1 MYTDQQTPPYFA
13 VIFTSLQTENKKG
26 YLEMAVKMEDLAR
39 KQPGFLG
46 VDSAR
51 DGLGIT
57 VSYWESMEAIL
68 NWKQQA
74 DHLFAQ
80 KKGQE
85 QWYQQYSVR
94 VCEVLRSY
102 DFNKGTQHI

>member
-1 MYTDQQTPPYFA
+1 MYSDKQIPPYFA
-13 VIFTSLQTENKKG
+13 VIFTSIQTENKRG
-26 YLEMAVKMEDLAR
+26 YSEMAIQMEELAK

-46 VDSAR
+46 IDSAR

-57 VSYWESMEAIL
+57 VSYWASMTAISQ
-68 NWKQQA
+68 WKQQA

-94 VCEVLRSY
+94 VCEVKRSY
-102 DFNKGTQHI
+102 DFTALEQRS